1 MQYYSKNKSI
11 VLAALIL
18 WLFSQGALALTV
30 SGGGETIITGGN
42 GDPDLGNLVPVKTV
56 FAFNATK
63 KKGHVDGRFE
73 CLALA
78 PSAPGS
84 GDLSANVM
92 YVTGIVSEL
101 ERNGRKKAVMRG
113 LARITGLGAGEDVPF
128 EATIGAGPTGATF
141 SLTVESLPDVVFRE
155 IVIDGR
161 IQIER

>member
-1 MQYYSKNKSI
+1 MI
-11 VLAALIL
+11 
-18 WLFSQGALALTV
+18 
-30 SGGGETIITGGN
+30 
-42 GDPDLGNLVPVKTV
+42 
-56 FAFNATK
+56 
-63 KKGHVDGRFE
+63 
-73 CLALA
+73 
-78 PSAPGS
+78 
-84 GDLSANVM
+84 LSANVM